1 MGPLVQVLVMTMM
14 TWKAIWAIDFEF
26 HALPGERPR
35 PICLSALELISGR
48 WERVWL
54 WDQKVPML
62 PFTID
67 DQVLVIAYFATAEV
81 GCFEALG
88 WPPPPNLID
97 LFAEHRCETNGRM
110 IEDAD
115 ARKRNLLSALRY
127 HGIPHDVDALEK
139 KSMRD
144 LAIRGGPFTAPEA
157 SALMAYCDSDVEALA
172 RLWPA
177 MEPRI
182 ELARALFRGRFVASV
197 ARMEHL
203 GVPVDSQRHLLLVDR
218 WDQARSRVAYL
229 ASAWYERVYCGTS
242 FVEERFERYL
252 ARRNISWPRLAS
264 GRLKMDDDT
273 WADMA
278 RIHPGLAQLREARKT
293 LKMTSLQEHDA
304 RGCLRPKFGVGT
316 DGRNRAILGPFGSK
330 TGRTQPRTS
339 RFILANA
346 KWLRGGLIR
355 PEPGMALAYVDW
367 SSAELGIMAALSND
381 AAMRA
386 AYETGDPYLHFAKLA
401 GRVPTDG
408 MRADHEA
415 ERSKFKVVTLAVGYG
430 QTARSLGA
438 ALGIQPAYAQEML
451 DLHRRTFPTFWAWS
465 DAVSATAHGRRM
477 LRTRLG
483 WPLHVSPWS
492 ENDRSLRNFPVQAT
506 GAEILRVAT
515 VLAHDRGIRVLATL
529 HDAFLIEA
537 REEQIDNEI
546 RRLQHA
552 MSDASRLFLGDL
564 ELITEVHGPIRFPER
579 FEVTDT
585 WREVMELL
593 GVDP

>member
-1 MGPLVQVLVMTMM
+1 MGPLVQVLAMTMM
-14 TWKAIWAIDFEF
+14 IWNAIWAIDFEF
-26 HALPGERPR
+26 HAPPGERPR

-54 WDQKVPML
+54 WDKKVPTL
-62 PFTID
+62 PFPVD
-67 DQVLVIAYFATAEV
+67 DQALVIAYFATAEIS
-81 GCFEALG
+81 CFEALG
-88 WPPPPNLID
+88 WQHPPNLID

-110 IEDAD
+110 IEDVD

-127 HGIPHDVDALEK
+127 YGIPHDVDALEK

-144 LAIRGGPFTAPEA
+144 LAIRGGPFTAEEA
-157 SALMAYCDSDVEALA
+157 SALQVYCDSDVEALA
-172 RLWPA
+172 RLWPV

-182 ELARALFRGRFVASV
+182 DFPCALFRGRYVGSV

-203 GVPVDSQRHLLLVDR
+203 GVPVDSDRHQLLVDR
-218 WDQARSRVAYL
+218 WDQARERVAYL
-229 ASAWYERVYCGTS
+229 ASAWYERVYRGTG
-242 FVEERFERYL
+242 FVKERFERYL
-252 ARRNISWPRLAS
+252 ERRKMSWPRLES

-278 RIHPGLAQLREARKT
+278 RIHPALAQLREARKT
-293 LKMTSLQEHDA
+293 LAIRSLQEQDA
-304 RGCLRPKFGVGT
+304 QGYLRPKFGVGA

-339 RFILANA
+339 RFILASA

-355 PEPGMALAYVDW
+355 PQPGMALAYVDW
-367 SSAELGIMAALSND
+367 RSAELGIMAVLSND
-381 AAMRA
+381 AAMCA

-401 GRVPTDG
+401 GRIPADG
-408 MRADHEA
+408 VRADYEA
-415 ERSKFKVVTLAVGYG
+415 ERSRFKVVTLAVGYG
-430 QTARSLGA
+430 QTAPSLGA
-438 ALGIQPAYAQEML
+438 ALGIQPAYAEEML
-451 DLHRRTFPTFWAWS
+451 ILHRRTFPTFWAWS
-465 DAVSATAHGRRM
+465 DAVSATAHGLRV

-492 ENDRSLRNFPVQAT
+492 DNDRSLRNFPVQAT

-537 REEQIDNEI
+537 PEEHIDDEI
-546 RRLQHA
+546 CRIQGT
-552 MSDASRLFLGDL
+552 MGDASRLFLGGL
-564 ELITEVHGPIRFPER
+564 ELMTEVHGPIRFPER
-579 FEVTDT
+579 FEVTET

-593 GVDP
+593 GVAP